1 MESVPRLLKQLD
13 EGTRR
18 LCYKNILAPKG
29 ISLTSTGKFIFT
41 SQRNLTNAKKTIT
54 SRPLNTLTDEL
65 LRVVNA
71 IGKTRNILLISDA
84 LEAGFKQIIQRQQRQ
99 LGSTKR
105 KSHFN
110 RVILV

>member
-1 MESVPRLLKQLD
+1 MVIDAPAVVATPQSIEASTAQPDVTDEADESSTTVELIRALKNIHPVLNHDWMESVPRLLKQLD

-54 SRPLNTLTDEL
+54 SRPS
-65 LRVVNA
+65 
-71 IGKTRNILLISDA
+71 IP
-84 LEAGFKQIIQRQQRQ
+84 
-99 LGSTKR
+99 
-105 KSHFN
+105 
-110 RVILV
+110 